1 MLLKL
6 SIKLF
11 TVCIMFTNVL
21 SDNTCNILSL
31 SGGGSFG
38 AVEAGILKD
47 LFSKKLI
54 ENEFDIITGIS
65 AGGLNA
71 GFISSSMNISN
82 TVDDLIS
89 IYETLT
95 TNDVYKKDHVLE
107 IFKTW
112 GYYDT
117 SPLEKTITKILSEQ
131 TKITDSILPIT
142 LIGASNL
149 NLEQLDV
156 FRYDLLPLDSQ
167 IDILMATSAIP
178 MLFPP
183 RRMGDYIYI
192 DGGAIDNEMIYQAMG
207 QKECNYYN
215 YVFISASD
223 KSVDN
228 KEITS
233 YKDYLKSVVRLVLD
247 TFDYQL
253 AGMKNNSCSY
263 PQGIIKACFPDNDML
278 TGYSILDFD
287 HGKELV
293 DIGMNHYSCED
304 IKLC

>member
-1 MLLKL
+1 M
-6 SIKLF
+6 
-11 TVCIMFTNVL
+11 CIILTNVL
-21 SDNTCNILSL
+21 SYNTCNILSL

-47 LFSKKLI
+47 LFSKNLI

-95 TNDVYKKDHVLE
+95 TDDVYKKDHVLE

-117 SPLEKTITKILSEQ
+117 RPLEKTITKILSEQ
-131 TKITDSILPIT
+131 TKSADCVLPIT

-167 IDILMATSAIP
+167 IDVLMATSAIP

-183 RRMGDYIYI
+183 RKIGDYIYI
-192 DGGAIDNEMIYQAMG
+192 DGGAIENEMIYQAMG
-207 QKECNYYN
+207 QKECSYYN

-228 KEITS
+228 KEINS
-233 YKDYLKSVVRLVLD
+233 YKDYLKSVVKLVLD

-263 PQGIIKACFPDNDML
+263 PQGIIKACFPYTDML

-293 DIGMNHYSCED
+293 DIGMNHYSCEN
-304 IKLC
+304 ITLC